1 VCQQR
6 MVADA
11 VQNHIVAFSSLRE
24 ILLRVINYAICADG
38 ADHLRIPGTA
48 NACHIGAKR
57 PGNLYGERTHAAS
70 CSVDQNLLTRLN
82 LPMIS
87 KSLQCGKSRN
97 GNSSRLVKRRI
108 GWLQADLRHG
118 STRVLRKGSTTCAK
132 HLVAWLELSYILA
145 CRLHLTSHIRADP
158 WVLWLEQPGHDAN
171 QVGRSLE
178 QSVNRIHRSRVDSYQ
193 NLIVPRDRLF

>member
-1 VCQQR
+1 

-87 KSLQCGKSRN
+87 KPLQCGRPPN
-97 GNSSRLVKRRI
+97 GKASALAN
-108 GWLQADLRHG
+108 
-118 STRVLRKGSTTCAK
+118 RVFGGF
-132 HLVAWLELSYILA
+132 
-145 CRLHLTSHIRADP
+145 
-158 WVLWLEQPGHDAN
+158 QPDVN
-171 QVGRSLE
+171 QGRPAFATNAS
-178 QSVNRIHRSRVDSYQ
+178 
-193 NLIVPRDRLF
+193 